1 MILALDVGNSQIFG
15 GLFQNGELT
24 IRFRKSCRPPMS
36 SDELGLFLRAVLREN
51 GGDPSTVGQIA
62 FCSVVPEI
70 IYSLR
75 SCCRKYFGLDPFIL
89 QAGVK
94 TGLKIRYRNPLEVG
108 PDRIANAIAATHLYP
123 DRNLI
128 IIDLGTATTIDVV
141 GAGRDY
147 LGGIILPGLRISM
160 EALEKNTA
168 RLPNVEIVPTTE
180 LVGRSTIECIQ
191 SGLYFGNRA
200 AIHGLTREIRDRAFR
215 GEPVFVI
222 GTGGFSRL
230 FERDE
235 VFDVLL
241 PDLILVGLERAL
253 SLNPGAG
260 GPWRAADRPRAGVDS
275 RRERHVDPFVEREK
289 EL

>member
-1 MILALDVGNSQIFG
+1 MILTLDVGNSQIFG
-15 GLFQNGELT
+15 GVFQNGELT
-24 IRFRKSCRPPMS
+24 IRFRKPSRPPTS
-36 SDELGLFLRAVLREN
+36 SDELGLFLRGVLREN
-51 GGDPSTVGQIA
+51 GGDPSRVQQIA
-62 FCSVVPEI
+62 FCSVVPDV

-128 IIDLGTATTIDVV
+128 IIDFGTATTLDVV
-141 GAGRDY
+141 RAGRDF

-168 RLPNVEIVPTTE
+168 RLPNVEIVPSTE
-180 LVGRSTIECIQ
+180 LVGRSTVECIQ

-200 AIHGLTREIRDRAFR
+200 AVAGLTREIRDHVFQGQAT
-215 GEPVFVI
+215 FVI
-222 GTGGFSRL
+222 ATGGFSRV
-230 FERDE
+230 FERDTL
-235 VFDVLL
+235 FDVLL
-241 PDLILVGLERAL
+241 PDLVLVGLERAL
-253 SLNPGAG
+253 ALNPGAS
-260 GPWRAADRPRAGVDS
+260 GPWKASATEVAT
-275 RRERHVDPFVEREK
+275 
-289 EL
+289 